1 MTRAGAGPVLRDVRW
16 QDIETLVRL
25 DAELFADDAW
35 PAATWWA
42 ELAERP
48 RRDYVVAEVDG
59 SIAGYG
65 GVDHG
70 GEVADVMS
78 VAVAQAAQ
86 GRGLGGTLLAELEA
100 RAEAHGALGILLEVR
115 GDNVAARALYSRNG
129 YEEIHVRR
137 KYYQPGGVDAIIM
150 RKRFGAN
157 A

>member
-1 MTRAGAGPVLRDVRW
+1 MSGTAVLREMRW
-16 QDIETLVRL
+16 QDIEALVRL

-59 SIAGYG
+59 AIAGYG

-70 GEVADVMS
+70 GEVADIMS
-78 VAVAQAAQ
+78 VAVASSAQ
-86 GRGLGGTLLAELEA
+86 GRGLGRTLLDELEA
-100 RAEAHGALGILLEVR
+100 RASGHGALGILLEVR
-115 GDNVAARALYSRNG
+115 ADNDAARALYSRNG
-129 YEEIHVRR
+129 YEDIHVRR
-137 KYYQPGGVDAIIM
+137 KYYQPGDVDAIIM

>member
-1 MTRAGAGPVLRDVRW
+1 MTGATLREMRW

-59 SIAGYG
+59 AIAGYG

-78 VAVAQAAQ
+78 VAVAPGAQ
-86 GRGLGGTLLAELEA
+86 GRGIGRTLLEELEA
-100 RAEAHGALGILLEVR
+100 RAGDGGALGILLEVR
-115 GDNVAARALYSRNG
+115 ADNAAARGLYARGG

-137 KYYQPGGVDAIIM
+137 RYYQPGDVDAIIM

>member
-1 MTRAGAGPVLRDVRW
+1 MTAPPILREMRW
-16 QDIETLVRL
+16 QDIETLVGL

-35 PAATWWA
+35 PASTWWA

-59 SIAGYG
+59 AIAGYG

-78 VAVAQAAQ
+78 VAVAPGAQ
-86 GRGLGGTLLAELEA
+86 GRGIGRLVLDELEA
-100 RAEAHGALGILLEVR
+100 RAIAGGAHGILLEVR
-115 GDNVAARALYSRNG
+115 SDNAPARGLYSRNG
-129 YEEIHVRR
+129 FEDIHVRR
-137 KYYQPGGVDAIIM
+137 KYYQPGDVDAIIM
-150 RKRFGAN
+150 RKRFGAS